1 MFTLKA
7 LLVLALSSL
16 VCLAQSSAG
25 GGTIQGTVK
34 DTQNAA
40 IAGAKLIVRQIDTA
54 RVTHLTANDQGYFS
68 TPPLSIG
75 KYRVRV
81 EAPGMKAWE
90 GDLQLETGR
99 ITDLEPILQLG
110 QVNETVVVS
119 SSVPLVQTTDP
130 TDGSTLDS
138 QRIKELPINGR
149 DLNTLL
155 GSVAPG
161 VEPIIDVNG
170 GIRAGGLMGYS
181 TNYVQDGASSN
192 NREFGGS
199 MNIQGLESIGEV
211 RVETSTSSAKYSAP
225 TSVIVTTK
233 GGTNQIRG
241 SLYETMRNNA
251 FGVARARQDVFYDG
265 TVYKVPKLIRNEF
278 GGSIGGPVFLPTF
291 GLNGK
296 QFYNGKSRTFFFVS
310 REGTELVQGL
320 TRDFAVPTAAFR
332 AGDFSG
338 LRDNQGRFL
347 QLYDPQTTR
356 NITLPND
363 RTVSTRDPF
372 QNNQIPIQRISPLAR
387 RIYAITPLP
396 TDIVNPLVANN
407 YKAAVPTNGNPNLS
421 DNPTTIRIDHR
432 FTENDNVFLKVNGG
446 QRYASF
452 IGTATGIGAPT
463 ANKEA
468 NMTFLP
474 MQAVAAS
481 ISWTHTFS
489 SRLFVETLASRTWQS
504 TKTVTGVEQKDWAKD
519 LGLPN
524 PLHEIGFPNITSLQ
538 TMTYT
543 EGDNRR
549 ALRSGVLNL
558 EQNYTFIKRTHNIQ
572 FGARFR
578 YEKESLLPD
587 QGAISGSAAF
597 NSLAT
602 ALESTTTG
610 SATAPAVTTLT
621 GNDAANFFLGHAAI
635 YSVGLKRS
643 FMNILDRSAGFYLQ
657 DNFRVNNR
665 LTITPGLRWD
675 LNPALIETGGLL
687 NTFDIQTHSL
697 MFPEPIDYYYK
708 IGATTPQVVKAFE
721 AVDVKF
727 TNAAQLKRSKDIFP
741 SNYFDIGPRAGFAYR
756 MGDRKREVIIRG
768 GYGVYISALPMRTLL
783 AQFSGLAPFRANFS
797 YAPNS
802 AAQSPDGISN
812 FLLRNPNPIV
822 AGANSAS
829 TIDLNNPNAIARGIG
844 VLGLADK
851 LPSLRIHEWNL
862 AIEKQLSSTMV
873 FRLRFNGKHGVNSD
887 QLFEINPTQTDY
899 VWYLTR
905 GTILPQGAYSNV
917 ARRPYDQ
924 TAYTSVRLLQKTGY
938 INTSTFTL
946 EAERRFSKGLGFQ
959 AFYTV
964 TNAFRLGG
972 NSFRD
977 DVATTA
983 DGYLPGSV
991 PKDFAT
997 LNRFLNYDRDITVPK
1012 HRVRWNWNYDIPI
1025 GARHWLGRNAG
1036 KSLNNFI
1043 GGWKLSGS
1051 GTMLSQ
1057 YFAMPTGNWGETSNF
1072 ESYGKKYKIL
1082 DCRATPATATRVTDE
1097 RCFEGYLWFNGYIS
1111 ERFIDSR
1118 NGAGLRNGVFGLPA
1132 NYEPAQKPINP
1143 WPKGGK
1149 TTDPGNADYDTNV
1162 VYLPL
1167 SNGSTVRVTADTGL
1181 HPWRN
1186 QYKLGPSNWLM
1197 DASLL
1202 KFFSVTERVR
1212 IRINADLFNVL
1223 NRQGFVNPDTAGI
1236 SSLQSSYGGSGFR
1249 PRQLQLT
1256 MRIEW

>member
-1 MFTLKA
+1 
-7 LLVLALSSL
+7 
-16 VCLAQSSAG
+16 
-25 GGTIQGTVK
+25 
-34 DTQNAA
+34 
-40 IAGAKLIVRQIDTA
+40 
-54 RVTHLTANDQGYFS
+54 
-68 TPPLSIG
+68 
-75 KYRVRV
+75 
-81 EAPGMKAWE
+81 MKAWE
-90 GDLQLETGR
+90 AELHLETGK
-99 ITDLEPILQLG
+99 ISDIEPVLHLG
-110 QVNETVVVS
+110 QVTETIVVS
-119 SSVPLVQTTDP
+119 STIPLVQTTDP

-170 GIRAGGLMGYS
+170 GIRVGGLMGYS
-181 TNYVQDGASSN
+181 TNYVQDGAASN

-233 GGTNQIRG
+233 GGTNNIRG

-251 FGVARARQDVFYDG
+251 FGVARARQDVFYNG
-265 TVYKVPKLIRNEF
+265 TPYKVPNLIRNEF

-296 QFYNGKSRTFFFVS
+296 QFYNGRNRTFFFVS

-320 TRDFAVPTAAFR
+320 TRDFSVPTAAFR

-338 LRDNQGRFL
+338 LRDSLGRYL

-356 NITLPND
+356 PLTLESG
-363 RTVSTRDPF
+363 RVVTTRDPF
-372 QNNQIPIQRISPLAR
+372 QNNQIPIQRISPLAQ

-421 DNPTTIRIDHR
+421 DNPTTIRLDHR
-432 FTENDNVFLKVNGG
+432 FSENDNAFLKVNGG

-452 IGTATGIGAPT
+452 IGTAGGIGAPT

-489 SRLFVETLASRTWQS
+489 SRFFVETLASRTWQS
-504 TKTVTGVEQKDWAKD
+504 TKTVTGIEQKDWAKD

-524 PLHEIGFPNITSLQ
+524 PRGEIGFPNITSLQ

-549 ALRSGVLNL
+549 SLRSGVSNI
-558 EQNYTFIKRTHNIQ
+558 EQNYTFLKRTHNIQ
-572 FGARFR
+572 FGARYR
-578 YEKESLLPD
+578 HEKESLLPD

-597 NSLAT
+597 NSLST
-602 ALESTTTG
+602 ALESATTG
-610 SATAPAVTTLT
+610 SGTAPAVTTLT
-621 GNDAANFFLGHAAI
+621 GNDAANFFLGHAAT
-635 YSVGLKRS
+635 YTVGLKRS
-643 FMNILDRSAGFYLQ
+643 YMNILDRSAGFYIQ
-657 DNFRVNNR
+657 DNYRVNNR

-687 NTFDIQTHSL
+687 NTFDVPTHSL
-697 MFPEPIDYYYK
+697 VFPEPLDYYYK

-721 AVDVKF
+721 AVGVKF

-756 MGDRKREVIIRG
+756 IGDGKRETIIRG
-768 GYGVYISALPMRTLL
+768 GYGLYISALPMRTLL

-797 YAPNS
+797 YNPNS
-802 AAQSPDGISN
+802 AAQSPDGVSN
-812 FLLRNPNPIV
+812 YLLRNPNPIV
-822 AGANSAS
+822 AGANSAN
-829 TIDLNNPNAIARGIG
+829 TVDLNNPNAIARGIG
-844 VLGLADK
+844 VLGLAPE
-851 LPSLRIHEWNL
+851 LPSMKIHEWNL
-862 AIEKQLSSTMV
+862 ALEKQLSPTMV
-873 FRLRFNGKHGVNSD
+873 FRLRYNGKHGVNSD
-887 QLFEINPTQTDY
+887 QLNEINPTQTDY
-899 VWYLTR
+899 VWYTTTR
-905 GTILPQGAYSNV
+905 SILPTGAYSNV
-917 ARRPYDQ
+917 GRRPYDQ
-924 TAYTSVRLLQKTGY
+924 SAYTSVRLLQKTGI
-938 INTSTFTL
+938 INTSTFTV

-959 AFYTV
+959 AFYTI

-977 DVATTA
+977 DVATSYE
-983 DGYLPGSV
+983 GYLPDSV

-997 LNRFLNYDRDITVPK
+997 LNRFLNYDRDTSVPK
-1012 HRVRWNWNYDIPI
+1012 HRVRWNWNYDLPI
-1025 GARHWLGRNAG
+1025 GKRHRLGGNVSSAI
-1036 KSLNNFI
+1036 NNFI

-1057 YFAMPTGNWGETSNF
+1057 YYALSTGNWGEVGDYQA
-1072 ESYGKKYKIL
+1072 YGKKYKIT
-1082 DCRATPATATRVTDE
+1082 DCRNTPATATTTSSE
-1097 RCFEGYLWFNGYIS
+1097 RCFEGYLWYNGYIS
-1111 ERFIDSR
+1111 ERYINSK
-1118 NGAGLRNGVFGLPA
+1118 NAAGLRNGIYGLPA
-1132 NYEPAQKPINP
+1132 DYKPLQKPINP
-1143 WPKGGK
+1143 WPVGG
-1149 TTDPGNADYDTNV
+1149 TATSPGNADFDTNV

-1167 SNGSTVRVTADTGL
+1167 NNGSTVRVTADTGL
-1181 HPWRN
+1181 HPFRN
-1186 QYKLGPSNWLM
+1186 QYKMGPSNWLM

-1202 KFFSVTERVR
+1202 KFFSITESVR
-1212 IRINADLFNVL
+1212 LRFNADLFNVL
-1223 NRQGFVNPDTAGI
+1223 NRQGLVNPDGAGI
-1236 SSLQSSYGGSGFR
+1236 ASLQNSYGGSGFR

-1256 MRIEW
+1256 LRLEW